1 MSYEFRSF
9 SMQSLAYDASTNLPP
24 LVALSN
30 GGQYIVGTQGRIAT
44 TTIAGAQ
51 DGADAVLLAGD
62 TVQSLDGG
70 YSLVSAAITATQN
83 VDVGV
88 GGTALF
94 ASLLDAM
101 TYLAQRTID
110 ADVVIT
116 VNLLA
121 SYTGVE
127 AGSVTFAHPQASQ
140 IQVLGIASSQ
150 TISAC
155 TGVTGAIGDL
165 AVSYTLAAPIT
176 DLAVGDVVII
186 DQETTTN
193 AQTTAFLGSHCGTWL
208 VSAVAGTAV
217 TVQNIQKMKTTLTNA
232 DFGAAR
238 MTKVTKIAE
247 QGNFSN
253 VDKMAV
259 GNLAFHHDL
268 NKYVFYGK
276 NGSILVNGF
285 LGAGSTSASVN
296 TKQVTLTEDFDVLSA
311 AYQELNSDPTTYV
324 LGLNSVFAANC
335 GKSTVQ
341 NGTSGM
347 GGMVIGGDINVETLV
362 CGTQILYSGVP
373 TSVVCKNKFGGYIQ
387 SCGSFVA
394 FIDGACNVNSG
405 ANNAGDGQATIL
417 TQTACNNNTT
427 GNVVN
432 TGMFTIG
439 IQTACNNNV
448 NGNWAISGVL
458 SIALQTACTGN
469 TTANNVTSIGKIFIS
484 GGTSTTTGT
493 VNLPNGGGSVVKSSG
508 TNPFTVTDAPTPV
521 NYAVDTTL
529 TAFNY
534 FSIATA
540 NNVDFTLPLVSTVQ
554 QDVTYTIKNGGVYT
568 GVTVIANAADTGGIG
583 GVTTAITLP
592 PAGFI
597 QLIATSALTWT
608 VVASSSNILGGSTSS
623 LVGYK
628 AGILSS
634 ALTNQ
639 LFGYNS
645 GSSITSGGN
654 NTYLGAYT
662 GSSGSD
668 STRSNNV
675 ILSDGAGNV
684 TLRSNGLAANTL
696 PVAIGLGAA
705 ALTTT
710 GASTTAVGIN
720 ALSALTTNGLS
731 TAVGYQAGKLATGAG
746 NQLFGYNAGSALSQS
761 IATLGA
767 ITGGTLY
774 TNGTYSNVNMSLVSG
789 TAMTNYPKVY
799 ITVAGGAVTECTLA
813 TYGMGGDTTTVLTV
827 TATQIGGTGSGFSV
841 PVATVTACANN
852 TIVGAS
858 TGVTVAQPSNNVVL
872 SDGAGNVTLRT
883 NGASELSNISMGL
896 NALPNSSAN
905 MVNIAIGGG
914 ALASATTQSVAIG
927 NIGIGYRT
935 LYNNS
940 TGLSNIAIGNS
951 ALALN
956 TGGGN
961 AGGGGN
967 YTGSLAIGTYA
978 LSASTT
984 GQNIALGNSALK
996 TCTTGTGNVA
1006 FGYSALRASTTA
1018 NANVAVG
1025 FSSGVSTST
1034 GASNTYIG
1042 SSTGFA
1048 NTTGSG
1054 NTYVGVNSGYTSNGG
1069 SGGAMGPSTGS
1080 NNTYVGA
1087 TSGGASLGAASNN
1100 TYIGSSA
1107 GLCTSE
1113 GSNNNYIGTSAAASM
1128 ALTATIGG
1136 FAGGSGY
1143 VDGTYT
1149 NVPLQYFNAYFMLLY
1164 PVCNITVLGG
1174 TVTAVTIVKQGLFS
1188 TNSYTVQSIA
1198 TAPNSYLGGS
1208 GSGFTVSL
1216 GAISGFGT
1224 ASSSSFN
1231 TFLGGYNGAAN
1242 VTDASTGNN
1251 VILSDGSGNIVFRAN
1266 GTSGKNTLIGLNSGL
1281 NLFSVSA
1288 FGWLNGGTGY
1298 ASGGTA
1304 TYNNVTM
1311 SGSGMTVYPVVNVE
1325 VTAGVVTAVTL
1336 VSGGSGAGLLQNT
1349 FLTVTAAQ
1357 LGGTGSGFSIA
1368 ILSTATPTNCTY
1380 LGGYTG
1386 SADAAT
1392 NNNVIL
1398 SDGAGN
1404 VTLKANGITQ
1414 AYNANT
1420 AWTPTDGSGAALALT
1435 IVNAT
1440 YSSMSNQVTFTSTIT
1455 YPTTAN
1461 GSNAIISSAA
1471 RAANQQTLVQA
1482 FSIGLGIAL
1491 VGVISAGGTSIALYN
1506 ATTGVAVTNTTLSG
1520 ATVIISGTYST

>member
-645 GSSITSGGN
+645 GADITTGGN
-654 NTYLGAYT
+654 NAYLGAYT

-668 STRSNNV
+668 ATSSNNV
-675 ILSDGAGNV
+675 ILSDGAGNI
-684 TLRSNGLAANTL
+684 TLR
-696 PVAIGLGAA
+696 
-705 ALTTT
+705 
-710 GASTTAVGIN
+710 
-720 ALSALTTNGLS
+720 
-731 TAVGYQAGKLATGAG
+731 
-746 NQLFGYNAGSALSQS
+746 
-761 IATLGA
+761 
-767 ITGGTLY
+767 
-774 TNGTYSNVNMSLVSG
+774 
-789 TAMTNYPKVY
+789 
-799 ITVAGGAVTECTLA
+799 
-813 TYGMGGDTTTVLTV
+813 
-827 TATQIGGTGSGFSV
+827 
-841 PVATVTACANN
+841 
-852 TIVGAS
+852 
-858 TGVTVAQPSNNVVL
+858 
-872 SDGAGNVTLRT
+872 
-883 NGASELSNISMGL
+883 
-896 NALPNSSAN
+896 
-905 MVNIAIGGG
+905 
-914 ALASATTQSVAIG
+914 
-927 NIGIGYRT
+927 
-935 LYNNS
+935 
-940 TGLSNIAIGNS
+940 
-951 ALALN
+951 
-956 TGGGN
+956 
-961 AGGGGN
+961 
-967 YTGSLAIGTYA
+967 
-978 LSASTT
+978 
-984 GQNIALGNSALK
+984 
-996 TCTTGTGNVA
+996 
-1006 FGYSALRASTTA
+1006 
-1018 NANVAVG
+1018 
-1025 FSSGVSTST
+1025 
-1034 GASNTYIG
+1034 
-1042 SSTGFA
+1042 
-1048 NTTGSG
+1048 
-1054 NTYVGVNSGYTSNGG
+1054 
-1069 SGGAMGPSTGS
+1069 
-1080 NNTYVGA
+1080 
-1087 TSGGASLGAASNN
+1087 
-1100 TYIGSSA
+1100 
-1107 GLCTSE
+1107 
-1113 GSNNNYIGTSAAASM
+1113 
-1128 ALTATIGG
+1128 
-1136 FAGGSGY
+1136 
-1143 VDGTYT
+1143 
-1149 NVPLQYFNAYFMLLY
+1149 
-1164 PVCNITVLGG
+1164 
-1174 TVTAVTIVKQGLFS
+1174 
-1188 TNSYTVQSIA
+1188 
-1198 TAPNSYLGGS
+1198 
-1208 GSGFTVSL
+1208 
-1216 GAISGFGT
+1216 
-1224 ASSSSFN
+1224 
-1231 TFLGGYNGAAN
+1231 
-1242 VTDASTGNN
+1242 
-1251 VILSDGSGNIVFRAN
+1251 
-1266 GTSGKNTLIGLNSGL
+1266 
-1281 NLFSVSA
+1281 
-1288 FGWLNGGTGY
+1288 
-1298 ASGGTA
+1298 
-1304 TYNNVTM
+1304 
-1311 SGSGMTVYPVVNVE
+1311 
-1325 VTAGVVTAVTL
+1325 
-1336 VSGGSGAGLLQNT
+1336 
-1349 FLTVTAAQ
+1349 
-1357 LGGTGSGFSIA
+1357 
-1368 ILSTATPTNCTY
+1368 
-1380 LGGYTG
+1380 
-1386 SADAAT
+1386 
-1392 NNNVIL
+1392 
-1398 SDGAGN
+1398 
-1404 VTLKANGITQ
+1404 ANGITQ

-1420 AWTPTDGSGAALALT
+1420 VWTPTDGSGAALSLT

>member
-1 MSYEFRSF
+1 MPKYTNTMTVDSSF
-9 SMQSLAYDASTNLPP
+9 VTTTATPITASDGLTVALGKAQGQINKGAPNLLNGVLGNIPYQSAADTTLYVAPNTTTTRQFLSETGNGSIGAAPTLGVLLPSDIPTQGYTSQAAGSITLTSSSNPIQALTGAAASTITLPDATT
-24 LVALSN
+24 LKLNYAYTIINTST
-30 GGQYIVGTQGRIAT
+30 GGNAQILNNAATSLGYIPTFNQATITCTSIAT
-44 TTIAGAQ
+44 AAGTWVIKIMPINSINQ
-51 DGADAVLLAGD
+51 
-62 TVQSLDGG
+62 
-70 YSLVSAAITATQN
+70 AATGLN
-83 VDVGV
+83 N
-88 GGTALF
+88 TALGT
-94 ASLLDAM
+94 S
-101 TYLAQRTID
+101 
-110 ADVVIT
+110 
-116 VNLLA
+116 
-121 SYTGVE
+121 
-127 AGSVTFAHPQASQ
+127 
-140 IQVLGIASSQ
+140 
-150 TISAC
+150 
-155 TGVTGAIGDL
+155 
-165 AVSYTLAAPIT
+165 TL
-176 DLAVGDVVII
+176 
-186 DQETTTN
+186 
-193 AQTTAFLGSHCGTWL
+193 
-208 VSAVAGTAV
+208 TAV
-217 TVQNIQKMKTTLTNA
+217 T
-232 DFGAAR
+232 
-238 MTKVTKIAE
+238 
-247 QGNFSN
+247 
-253 VDKMAV
+253 
-259 GNLAFHHDL
+259 
-268 NKYVFYGK
+268 
-276 NGSILVNGF
+276 
-285 LGAGSTSASVN
+285 
-296 TKQVTLTEDFDVLSA
+296 
-311 AYQELNSDPTTYV
+311 
-324 LGLNSVFAANC
+324 
-335 GKSTVQ
+335 
-341 NGTSGM
+341 
-347 GGMVIGGDINVETLV
+347 
-362 CGTQILYSGVP
+362 
-373 TSVVCKNKFGGYIQ
+373 
-387 SCGSFVA
+387 
-394 FIDGACNVNSG
+394 SG
-405 ANNAGDGQATIL
+405 ANNVALGSLAGSTL
-417 TQTACNNNTT
+417 
-427 GNVVN
+427 
-432 TGMFTIG
+432 
-439 IQTACNNNV
+439 
-448 NGNWAISGVL
+448 
-458 SIALQTACTGN
+458 
-469 TTANNVTSIGKIFIS
+469 
-484 GGTSTTTGT
+484 TTTS
-493 VNLPNGGGSVVKSSG
+493 N
-508 TNPFTVTDAPTPV
+508 
-521 NYAVDTTL
+521 
-529 TAFNY
+529 
-534 FSIATA
+534 
-540 NNVDFTLPLVSTVQ
+540 ST
-554 QDVTYTIKNGGVYT
+554 
-568 GVTVIANAADTGGIG
+568 
-583 GVTTAITLP
+583 
-592 PAGFI
+592 
-597 QLIATSALTWT
+597 
-608 VVASSSNILGGSTSS
+608 
-623 LVGYK
+623 LVGYN
-628 AGILSS
+628 AGN
-634 ALTNQ
+634 LTTAASNQ
-639 LFGYNS
+639 LIGYNA
-645 GSSITSGGN
+645 GSAVTAGAS

-668 STRSNNV
+668 STSSNNV
-675 ILSDGAGNV
+675 I
-684 TLRSNGLAANTL
+684 
-696 PVAIGLGAA
+696 
-705 ALTTT
+705 
-710 GASTTAVGIN
+710 
-720 ALSALTTNGLS
+720 
-731 TAVGYQAGKLATGAG
+731 
-746 NQLFGYNAGSALSQS
+746 
-761 IATLGA
+761 
-767 ITGGTLY
+767 
-774 TNGTYSNVNMSLVSG
+774 
-789 TAMTNYPKVY
+789 
-799 ITVAGGAVTECTLA
+799 
-813 TYGMGGDTTTVLTV
+813 
-827 TATQIGGTGSGFSV
+827 
-841 PVATVTACANN
+841 
-852 TIVGAS
+852 
-858 TGVTVAQPSNNVVL
+858 L

-883 NGASELSNISMGL
+883 NGASESSNISMGL

-914 ALASATTQSVAIG
+914 ALASATTQSIAIG

-961 AGGGGN
+961 ASNGN
-967 YTGSLAIGTYA
+967 FTGSLAIGTNA

-984 GQNIALGNSALK
+984 GSNIALGNSALK

-1054 NTYVGVNSGYTSNGG
+1054 NTYVGVNSGYTFNGG
-1069 SGGAMGPSTGS
+1069 SGDAMGPSTGS

-1107 GLCTSE
+1107 GWCTSE

-1128 ALTATIGG
+1128 ALTATIGY

-1149 NVPLQYFNAYFMLLY
+1149 NVPLQYFTASFMLLY

-1188 TNSYTVQSIA
+1188 TNSYTTQNIA

-1266 GTSGKNTLIGLNSGL
+1266 GTSGKNTLIGVNSGL

-1311 SGSGMTVYPVVNVE
+1311 SLSSGNGMTVYPVVNVT
-1325 VTAGVVTAVTL
+1325 VTSGVVTAVTL

-1368 ILSTATPTNCTY
+1368 ILSTTTPTNCTY
-1380 LGGYTG
+1380 LGGYNG
-1386 SADAAT
+1386 SADSAT

-1404 VTLKANGITQ
+1404 VTLKANGVTQ

-1461 GSNAIISSAA
+1461 GSNAIISSTA